1 MSDLS
6 GEVIIAALPTLFQGA
21 AYTFGYSAAALII
34 GFFIGTLLCVMRLR
48 GSTLGKWVSRIYVS
62 FFRGVPLLVQ
72 LLVAYYCLPLFGLNI
87 PPAAAAVS
95 TLALCCAAYIAE
107 ILRGGFLGV
116 HVGQI
121 EAARM
126 LGFSRWQVLRWIEV
140 PQAVR
145 LTLPALINEITLL
158 IKASSLISVVGIL
171 ELTRSAQ
178 NVAAITFRPLE
189 LYLAAGAIYFI
200 CIGLISIGGARLE
213 HRLQEERQ

>member
-1 MSDLS
+1 MSV
-6 GEVIIAALPTLFQGA
+6 EVVIAALPTLFEGA
-21 AYTFGYSAAALII
+21 SYTFGYSAVALVA
-34 GFFIGTLLCVMRLR
+34 GFFIGTALCVIRLR
-48 GSTLGKWVSRIYVS
+48 GSTLGKWVSRFYVS

-87 PPAAAAVS
+87 PPTAAAVS
-95 TLALCCAAYIAE
+95 TLALCCGAYIAE

-116 HVGQI
+116 HVGHL

-126 LGFSRWQVLRWIEV
+126 LGFSRWQVLRWIEI

-145 LTLPALINEITLL
+145 LTLPALVNEVTLL

-178 NVAAITFRPLE
+178 NIAATTFRPLE
-189 LYLAAGAIYFI
+189 LYLAAGTIYFI
-200 CIGLISIGGARLE
+200 GIGLISIGGVQLE
-213 HRLQEERQ
+213 HRLRARGQ